1 MKEKIKKLVLDNW
14 GLKLISLL
22 LAFVL
27 WFVVISIDDP
37 VREKSFSNIP
47 VQLINTE
54 ELEEF
59 EKTQNNSNKSK
70 KKYENISFFEEFD
83 TQYLKTNNSNDIIKS
98 SNEESKKQS
107 ATENLVMVKKKITKH
122 YIPPDMLAIKILFE
136 TIKETVNDND
146 INNISNEELLKLK
159 DKLLGE
165 LLNENKQSE

>member
-1 MKEKIKKLVLDNW
+1 MNSKKIYDFLIKILLKKAE
-14 GLKLISLL
+14 GYYY
-22 LAFVL
+22 
-27 WFVVISIDDP
+27 
-37 VREKSFSNIP
+37 
-47 VQLINTE
+47 TE

-136 TIKETVNDND
+136 TIKETVNDD
-146 INNISNEELLKLK
+146 DLKNISNEELLKLK
-159 DKLLGE
+159 DKLIGE
-165 LLNENKQSE
+165 LLNENMQSE